1 MKSYRKTILIIFTC
15 AILSNMISSMAF
27 QVFYE
32 ITTFQK
38 LLSLFPKPLIS
49 PMMACIV
56 MYLLLRKKLKFV
68 ESYLN
73 NPVSDDLEKVQD
85 IIKFIPRFFVGFIS
99 IAGCFGVIYGTIGLL
114 LTKHSDVFGAMIY
127 AINIIPVTLIIMMP
141 FFNYL
146 IIILERWTKTIPISE
161 NKMSF
166 SLKAK
171 LSINMV
177 IYTFGMMLMIILLN
191 LSLIH
196 RWTVQ
201 NRSISIN
208 TLILKNS
215 VAAVV
220 FIIVGLSNLYI
231 LLIQTINP
239 INQMIHKLKDI
250 SEGEGNLNS
259 LLELNSRDES
269 GILAFYF
276 NNFVKK
282 IRDLVY
288 QVRTGI
294 EQTDQ
299 SIRTINNMSITLS
312 NSFNDIHGSIEEISK
327 GASSQAQ
334 DLSNMNIAMSSFGED
349 LNNISVNIHEMDA
362 YAKGISDLLKGS
374 NENLESMVASI
385 NDMNEGFNNLMN
397 KIDILS
403 NDISQIYQI
412 TDVINNMAKQTNLL
426 SLNASIE
433 AAKAGESGKGFAVI
447 SSEIRKLAEHSM
459 DASKTIKQLLD
470 SITNE
475 TNTVVETVG
484 LESDKLNSQAVVIQ
498 HSIRSIREIIHS
510 VSDIVP
516 RIDKVNKLATVL
528 NNNKNEI
535 LAGVQQLSA
544 VSGEISSS
552 SEEITSL
559 IDEMCQYIKEATDV
573 SSDLRSMSTST
584 KEFISRFK
592 L

>member
-1 MKSYRKTILIIFTC
+1 
-15 AILSNMISSMAF
+15 MISSMAF
-27 QVFYE
+27 QIFYE

-38 LLSLFPKPLIS
+38 LLSLFPRPLIS
-49 PMMACIV
+49 PIMACIV
-56 MYLLLRKKLKFV
+56 MYLLLHKKLKFV
-68 ESYLN
+68 EDYLN
-73 NPVSDDLEKVQD
+73 HSVSDRVEKVQD
-85 IIKFIPRFFVGFIS
+85 IIQFIPRFFVGFIS
-99 IAGCFGVIYGTIGLL
+99 IAGFFGVIYGTIGLL
-114 LTKHSDVFGAMIY
+114 LSKSSDFFGAIIY

-146 IIILERWTKTIPISE
+146 IIIVERWTKSVPISE
-161 NKMSF
+161 NKISF
-166 SLKAK
+166 SLKTK
-171 LSINMV
+171 LSINMAV
-177 IYTFGMMLMIILLN
+177 YTFGIMLMIVLLN

-276 NNFVKK
+276 NSFVKK
-282 IRDLVY
+282 IRDLVC

-516 RIDKVNKLATVL
+516 RIDKVNKLASVL

-535 LAGVQQLSA
+535 LTGIQQLSA
-544 VSGEISSS
+544 VSEEISSS
-552 SEEITSL
+552 SEEINSL

-573 SSDLRSMSTST
+573 SSDLRNMSTGT